1 MAPTNVPDA
10 IPEIE
15 RATLRK
21 VTWRIL
27 PFLMLAYFIAFVD
40 RVNAGFAAL
49 QMNHDIGLSAAQFGL
64 GGGLFYVSYP
74 STGAEEAKACRRAR
88 RKEASAN
95 LSGRRAA
102 RSAVRLDFPT
112 SCRGMPGNQGRSRAT
127 ALPER

>member
-10 IPEIE
+10 VPEIE
-15 RATLRK
+15 RATLRR

-64 GGGLFYVSYP
+64 GGGC
-74 STGAEEAKACRRAR
+74 STCPTCCAR
-88 RKEASAN
+88 CPATSPWSGSAPG
-95 LSGRRAA
+95 SG
-102 RSAVRLDFPT
+102 S
-112 SCRGMPGNQGRSRAT
+112 PGS
-127 ALPER
+127 